1 MIRFNQVQMDWVYLV
16 KLNYSTIYESFM
28 RIDYW
33 VSYESNVKG
42 NCNCTWHCIDYATLF
57 RISNQWTKIV
67 RPWLEWYYGRALVHI
82 WRLIIWSNKSLIISS
97 IWIKQ
102 IESLDLNDLKIYLVD
117 LWFILNFMRIFVKH
131 FYEATLVG
139 S

>member
-1 MIRFNQVQMDWVYLV
+1 MIRFNQVQMDWVYSV

-33 VSYESNVKG
+33 VSYESSVNG
-42 NCNCTWHCIDYATLF
+42 SCNCTWHCIDYATLF

-67 RPWLEWYYGRALVHI
+67 SPWLEWYYGRALVHI
-82 WRLIIWSNKSLIISS
+82 WRLIIWSNKSLIINS